1 MTGEPSYL
9 TRVEILCME
18 PKVVGHKRGNE
29 VVAVIIAML
38 HQNMDRVVCGFT
50 GSRDQWG
57 FELLL

>member
-1 MTGEPSYL
+1 
-9 TRVEILCME
+9 ME

-38 HQNMDRVVCGFT
+38 HPDMNRIVRGFT

-57 FELLL
+57 FELFF